1 MISKR
6 NLCNM
11 THEETIRALDELIV
25 YLNGS
30 IVQKNITQNT
40 KRYIIDCLIRNGIS
54 KSIINTVNS
63 IEIKENAFSYLAQY
77 NSDVEEYEKKM
88 YEKNRLSIQSILN
101 ILTIEKTRLVDED
114 ARQRAVEEQKKN
126 NDLQEKAVAEQKEAN
141 MIQKRALC
149 LSAIATV
156 ASVIATIVSIIAL
169 VMAI

>member
-1 MISKR
+1 
-6 NLCNM
+6 M

-54 KSIINTVNS
+54 KSII
-63 IEIKENAFSYLAQY
+63 NAFSYLAQY

-156 ASVIATIVSIIAL
+156 ASIIATIVSIIAL

>member
-1 MISKR
+1 
-6 NLCNM
+6 M

-63 IEIKENAFSYLAQY
+63 IEIKENAFCYLAQY

-126 NDLQEKAVAEQKEAN
+126 NELQEKAVAEQKEAN

-156 ASVIATIVSIIAL
+156 ASVIATIVSVIAL